1 MDPQKLVMWTGS
13 SLNVAKYLLDI
24 ITDQIMILI
33 SHIPIDEFSNNYI
46 WEWDMLEA
54 WKNDRFQEKMKN
66 GENN

>member
-1 MDPQKLVMWTGS
+1 MWTGS

-46 WEWDMLEA
+46 WEWDMLET
-54 WKNDRFQEKMKN
+54 WKKWSVPRENEKWRK
-66 GENN
+66 